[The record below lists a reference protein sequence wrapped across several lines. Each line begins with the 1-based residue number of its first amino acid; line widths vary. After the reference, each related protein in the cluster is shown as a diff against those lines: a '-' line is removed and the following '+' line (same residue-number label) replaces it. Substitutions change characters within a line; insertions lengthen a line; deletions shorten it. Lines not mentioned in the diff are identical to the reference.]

1 MNREDRL
8 AASIKTRL
16 QNKAREDNRP
26 FNDVLQ
32 LYGIERFLY
41 RLSRSPFQRQ
51 FVLKGALMLLALEVP
66 SMRPTRDIDL
76 LGHTSNN
83 PAQVTQIV
91 RQICLQSVMPDG
103 LHFDTAS
110 IRASRIKEDADY
122 EGVRVRMRAW
132 LGSARIPLQ
141 IDIGFADV
149 LTPAALDIRYPTLLS
164 LPAPVLRG
172 YPLET
177 IVAEKL
183 QAMVFL
189 GSVNSRMKDFYD
201 LWVLLSRF
209 DVDTPT
215 LRRSIQRTFQRRRT
229 SIPADVPVAF
239 SDAFIQAKQAQW
251 QAFIVRSRLEGGT
264 PAFAEVIGVLRAV
277 LMPILEELRGQE
289 TT

>member
-1 MNREDRL
+1 
-8 AASIKTRL
+8 
-16 QNKAREDNRP
+16 
-26 FNDVLQ
+26 
-32 LYGIERFLY
+32 
-41 RLSRSPFQRQ
+41 
-51 FVLKGALMLLALEVP
+51 MLLAMEVP

-83 PAQVTQIV
+83 LAQVTQIV
-91 RQICLQSVMPDG
+91 QQICLQSVEPDG
-103 LHFDTAS
+103 LRFDPAS
-110 IRASRIKEDADY
+110 IQASRIKEDADY
-122 EGVRVRMRAW
+122 AGVRVRLRAH

-149 LTPAALDIRYPTLLS
+149 LTPAAMDIRYPTLLS

-201 LWVLLSRF
+201 LWVLLSRS

-215 LRRSIQRTFQRRRT
+215 LQRAIQRTFQHRHT
-229 SIPADVPVAF
+229 PIPAGVPVAF
-239 SDAFIQAKQAQW
+239 SDAFVQAKQAQW
-251 QAFIVRSRLEGGT
+251 QAFIARSRLEGSA
-264 PAFAEVIGVLRAV
+264 PAFAEVVGVLRAT
-277 LMPILEELRGQE
+277 LMPILEELGE
-289 TT
+289 